1 MLSNPWATEDST
13 TGLNLR
19 LKQYQTPIVIVLI
32 ETKIITNSTNTTPMA
47 AISSGANGDPLL
59 VEDGPT
65 VVDIVDMTCVVV
77 DSGIDTVES
86 SMEKLLDIG
95 ELDNG
100 FDDSVVV
107 LVTTMESLIHWDIDP
122 WQYEGLL
129 PNSILFNIVSNWV
142 SEPSTN
148 NKNNNDTT
156 VKICY
161 KWPSTH
167 HEQCIY
173 QYDSSWTNQNS
184 IQSGD

>member
-1 MLSNPWATEDST
+1 
-13 TGLNLR
+13 
-19 LKQYQTPIVIVLI
+19 
-32 ETKIITNSTNTTPMA
+32 MA

-122 WQYEGLL
+122 
-129 PNSILFNIVSNWV
+129 
-142 SEPSTN
+142 
-148 NKNNNDTT
+148 
-156 VKICY
+156 
-161 KWPSTH
+161 
-167 HEQCIY
+167 
-173 QYDSSWTNQNS
+173 
-184 IQSGD
+184 